1 MQKVASYCF
10 STHLSWPPP
19 RRLLLL
25 RFYRFQ
31 PQKKKKGRK
40 GETSVQAREKEGK
53 GGKRLTTWVSEWYD
67 GTTRDD
73 KESRALQGAAATS
86 PVHLANFL
94 VN

>member
-1 MQKVASYCF
+1 MAAAS
-10 STHLSWPPP
+10 STTSLT
-19 RRLLLL
+19 LL
-25 RFYRFQ
+25 
-31 PQKKKKGRK
+31 PIPTTKKKKERE
-40 GETSVQAREKEGK
+40 GETCVEAREKEDK

>member
-1 MQKVASYCF
+1 MAAAS
-10 STHLSWPPP
+10 STTSLT
-19 RRLLLL
+19 LL
-25 RFYRFQ
+25 
-31 PQKKKKGRK
+31 PIPTTKKKKERE
-40 GETSVQAREKEGK
+40 GETSVEAREKEDK